1 MKSKRALYIGLMSGT
16 SMNAVDAVLVSFDQY
31 TPMIL
36 ETHSC
41 DIPVSLKKIVT
52 QLSESSVC
60 DIRTFGETDT
70 QLGMLFAETCIK
82 LLKKT
87 VFHANEIIAIGSHGQ
102 TIYHQPNHTHPFTLQ
117 IGDPNIIAAQTG
129 ITTVADFRRRDVA
142 LGGQGAPLVPAFHD
156 YLFHDR
162 TTDQFVVNIGGIA
175 NITHLSKNKSI
186 IGFDTGPGNTLL
198 DLWCEKNCNT
208 VFDKNGEWARS
219 GKLNHDLLKIFLAD
233 PYFEKKFPKST
244 GREYFNL
251 NWLTEKIASLSCEA
265 SSSRDSIAGSID
277 PQNIQSTLTELTAK
291 TIADA
296 VTQLATHTHTIHLC
310 GGGAYNNFLIER
322 LRFHCKSSDIQ
333 FTTKIG
339 IHPEWMEAA
348 AFAWLAKQT
357 LEKKPGNCPSVTGAQ
372 KESVLGAVY
381 F

>member
-142 LGGQGAPLVPAFHD
+142 LGGQ
-156 YLFHDR
+156 
-162 TTDQFVVNIGGIA
+162 
-175 NITHLSKNKSI
+175 
-186 IGFDTGPGNTLL
+186 
-198 DLWCEKNCNT
+198 
-208 VFDKNGEWARS
+208 
-219 GKLNHDLLKIFLAD
+219 
-233 PYFEKKFPKST
+233 
-244 GREYFNL
+244 
-251 NWLTEKIASLSCEA
+251 
-265 SSSRDSIAGSID
+265 
-277 PQNIQSTLTELTAK
+277 
-291 TIADA
+291 
-296 VTQLATHTHTIHLC
+296 
-310 GGGAYNNFLIER
+310 
-322 LRFHCKSSDIQ
+322 
-333 FTTKIG
+333 
-339 IHPEWMEAA
+339 
-348 AFAWLAKQT
+348 
-357 LEKKPGNCPSVTGAQ
+357 
-372 KESVLGAVY
+372 
-381 F
+381 